1 MSKLLE
7 LADAYADA
15 FEIPSRRA
23 ALVAEIERVERDAAR
38 YRWLRDPRN
47 ANRDEWNDFG
57 PYSTPQQ
64 IDAAIDAAI
73 AAEGSKT

>member
-23 ALVAEIERVERDAAR
+23 ALVAEIKRVERDAAR
-38 YRWLRDPRN
+38 LGWLDKYCRDHDYGDTFFLFEGEGKNIR
-47 ANRDEWNDFG
+47 E
-57 PYSTPQQ
+57 
-64 IDAAIDAAI
+64 AIDAAI
-73 AAEGSKT
+73 AAEGGKI